1 MSSHRSANGIATDD
15 SPVPVAHRTIEAKI
29 SRGWSID
36 VRVVVHDR
44 FSRTRHR
51 CPLRRRQMR
60 MPAGWTSDDSD
71 GTTRLIMIEN
81 VDDCWDVVA
90 RADV

>member
-1 MSSHRSANGIATDD
+1 MSSHRSANGTATDD
-15 SPVPVAHRTIEAKI
+15 SPDPVAHRTIEATI
-29 SRGWSID
+29 SRGWSVD

-51 CPLRRRQMR
+51 CPLRRRQ
-60 MPAGWTSDDSD
+60 DSHACWLD
-71 GTTRLIMIEN
+71 PRQRRRNDTLIMIEN

>member
-1 MSSHRSANGIATDD
+1 MIRRIPS
-15 SPVPVAHRTIEAKI
+15 AHRTIEAKI
-29 SRGWSID
+29 TRGWSID

-44 FSRTRHR
+44 LFRTRHR
-51 CPLRRRQMR
+51 CPLRRRPEAR
-60 MPAGWTSDDSD
+60 ACWLDPDDSD

-81 VDDCWDVVA
+81 VDGCWDVVA